1 MRRVFRWHAA
11 LFTTVALIAGCDD
24 NSGPTATP
32 SKGAAVTAAPDA
44 DGGGAVKSSP
54 KRKGGRSAKGVE
66 VSEP

>member
-1 MRRVFRWHAA
+1 MRRVFRWHAG
-11 LFTTVALIAGCDD
+11 LITTVALVTGCED

-32 SKGAAVTAAPDA
+32 SKGTAVTAAPEADA
-44 DGGGAVKSSP
+44 GGAVKSSP